1 MAGSCNVSQTPS
13 QYDNHKR
20 GKKMTIMTGSK
31 ALVESLK
38 REKVEIMF
46 GISGGAVIPLF
57 DELYHESK
65 LRNILVRHEQC
76 AAHMADGYARAS
88 GRPGVCVATSGP
100 GATNLTTG
108 MANAYMDS
116 SPVIALTGQVS
127 CKPAPGS
134 SYVVGKDAFQEADT
148 VGIMT
153 PVTKYCVQVRSAN
166 EIPRT
171 IKEAF
176 YIACTGRPGPVL
188 VDIPKD
194 TQTEELD
201 FVYPKNPNMRGYKSP
216 EKKPHY
222 LQVKRAVEMLTEAK
236 KPMILAGG
244 GVIASG
250 ASKELTQLAEYLLA
264 PVATSLMGKGSIPED
279 HPCSLGVIGMHGTSE
294 GNKATLETD
303 LIMGVGLRFSDRTTC
318 ELTTFKHDA
327 KIIHIDIDSA
337 EIGKNIETD
346 VPIVA
351 DAKEALRAI
360 NSELSK
366 TAPKRKGSEW
376 IDRVQEFRQRVT
388 EEQEDEEGLKVPRL
402 LRELRKI
409 VPKKAIICTEV
420 GQNQSWAG
428 LYFKISE
435 PRTFI
440 TSGGLGTMG
449 FGFPAALGAKVARPD
464 VPVLDIA
471 GDGSFIMTN
480 QELATSVCQNI
491 PVVVIVLDNRVLGMV
506 AQWQRL
512 FYGRRYYGVNLG
524 NVPDFVRLSEAFGA
538 QGIRVGSY
546 KQFGKAVQ
554 DAIKSDMTTV
564 IDVPISSEDNVYPMV
579 PAGKGFDGMITG

>member
-1 MAGSCNVSQTPS
+1 
-13 QYDNHKR
+13 
-20 GKKMTIMTGSK
+20 MTGAK
-31 ALVESLK
+31 AIVESLK
-38 REKVEIMF
+38 REKVETMF
-46 GISGGAVIPLF
+46 GISGGAVIPFF

-65 LRNILVRHEQC
+65 LHNILVRHEQC

-127 CKPAPGS
+127 CRTVPGS
-134 SYVVGKDAFQEADT
+134 SYVVGRDAFQEADT

-153 PVTKYCVQVRSAN
+153 PVTKYSVQVRSA
-166 EIPRT
+166 EKIPQT

-176 YIACTGRPGPVL
+176 HIACTGRPGPVL
-188 VDIPKD
+188 IDLPVD

-201 FVYPKNPNMRGYKSP
+201 FVYPKKPNMRGYKPPNSSP
-216 EKKPHY
+216 HH
-222 LQVKRAVEMLTEAK
+222 LQVKRAVEMLIEAE

-244 GVIASG
+244 GVITAG
-250 ASKELTQLAEYLLA
+250 ASKVLTELAEHLLI

-279 HPCSLGVIGMHGTSE
+279 HPLSLGVIGMHGTME
-294 GNKATLETD
+294 GNQTTLETD

-318 ELTTFKHDA
+318 KLDVFKRDA

-351 DAKEALRAI
+351 DAKKTLKAI
-360 NSELSK
+360 HSELSK
-366 TAPKRKGSEW
+366 TTPNRKGSEW
-376 IDRVQEFRQRVT
+376 NDRVQEFRQKT
-388 EEQEDEEGLKVPRL
+388 TAEQEEEEGLRVLKL
-402 LRELRKI
+402 LKELRKI
-409 VPKKAIICTEV
+409 VPRNAIICTEV
-420 GQNQSWAG
+420 GQNQSWTG
-428 LYFKISE
+428 LYFNIYE

-449 FGFPAALGAKVARPD
+449 FGFPASLGAKVAQPD

-480 QELATSVCQNI
+480 QELATSVYHNI
-491 PVVVIVLDNRVLGMV
+491 PVVVIILNNRTLGMV

-512 FYGRRYYGVNLG
+512 FYEQRYSGVELG
-524 NVPDFVRLSEAFGA
+524 NTPDFVKLAEAFGA
-538 QGIRVGSY
+538 QGRRVGSY
-546 KQFGKAVQ
+546 EEFRKAVQ
-554 DAIKSDMTTV
+554 EAMKSDVTTV
-564 IDVPISSEDNVYPMV
+564 IDVPISPEENVYPMV
-579 PAGKGFDGMITG
+579 PAGKGFDEMISG

>member
-1 MAGSCNVSQTPS
+1 
-13 QYDNHKR
+13 
-20 GKKMTIMTGSK
+20 MTIMTGAK
-31 ALVESLK
+31 AIIESLK
-38 REKVEIMF
+38 REKVETMF

-65 LRNILVRHEQC
+65 LHNILVRHEQC

-116 SPVIALTGQVS
+116 VPVIALTGQVS
-127 CKPAPGS
+127 CRAVPGS
-134 SYVVGKDAFQEADT
+134 SYVVGRDAFQEADT

-153 PVTKYCVQVRSAN
+153 PVTKYCVQVRSADK
-166 EIPRT
+166 IPQT

-188 VDIPKD
+188 IDLPKD
-194 TQTEELD
+194 IQTEELD
-201 FVYPKNPNMRGYKSP
+201 FVYPKKPDIRGYKPSNRG
-216 EKKPHY
+216 PHY
-222 LQVKRAVEMLTEAK
+222 LQVKRAAEMLIEAK

-244 GVIASG
+244 GVIMAG
-250 ASKELTQLAEYLLA
+250 ASKALTELAEYLLI

-279 HPCSLGVIGMHGTSE
+279 HPLSLGVIGMHGTIE
-294 GNKATLETD
+294 GNQATLETD

-318 ELTTFKHDA
+318 KLDVFKREA

-337 EIGKNIETD
+337 EIGKNIETE

-351 DAKEALRAI
+351 DAKKTLKAI
-360 NSELSK
+360 HSDLSK
-366 TAPKRKGSEW
+366 TNPKRKGSEW
-376 IDRVQEFRQRVT
+376 IDRVQELRQKAT
-388 EEQEDEEGLKVPRL
+388 EEQEEEEGLRVPKL
-402 LRELRKI
+402 LKELRKI
-409 VPKKAIICTEV
+409 IPRNAIICTEV
-420 GQNQSWAG
+420 GQNQSWTG
-428 LYFKISE
+428 LYFKIYE

-449 FGFPAALGAKVARPD
+449 FGFPAALGAKVAQPD

-480 QELATSVCQNI
+480 QELATSVYHNI
-491 PVVVIVLDNRVLGMV
+491 PVVVIVLNNRILGMV

-512 FYGRRYYGVNLG
+512 FYGRRYSGVELG
-524 NVPDFVRLSEAFGA
+524 NIPDFVKLAEAFGA
-538 QGIRVGSY
+538 HGRRVGSY
-546 KQFGKAVQ
+546 EEFRKAVLE
-554 DAIKSDMTTV
+554 AMKSDVTTV
-564 IDVPISSEDNVYPMV
+564 IDVPISAEENVYPMV
-579 PAGKGFDGMITG
+579 PAGKGFDGMISG